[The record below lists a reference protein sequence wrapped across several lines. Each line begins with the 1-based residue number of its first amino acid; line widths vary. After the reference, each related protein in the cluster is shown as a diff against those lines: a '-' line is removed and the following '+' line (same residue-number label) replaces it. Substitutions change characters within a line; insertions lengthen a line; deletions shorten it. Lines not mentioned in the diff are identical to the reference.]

1 MVNVIRTAPRLHP
14 LVAAAAISVIAVS
27 AAGIGVMTGVI
38 PGSHA
43 GSPSPTSAVI
53 AGPTV
58 VAQAAPAQPTPA
70 VALPDPATPAPAVG
84 TEHPAP
90 RVTPKPRAVRTAS
103 ADSHRDKAD
112 QYRSNTLPAVAAN
125 SAHREAVDVY
135 ATGNAGAPYSA
146 PSAGYGPAPV
156 QVAQAPLAKPA
167 CANCGVIEAV
177 IETEKPGDATG
188 IGVAGGAIGGAVLG
202 KQFGNGG
209 GRDALTI
216 LGAIGGALAGHQVE
230 KKVRSTRVY
239 EVRVRMEDGSVR
251 SVSQATQPTWRNGDH
266 VRVDGGNISLDS

>member
-43 GSPSPTSAVI
+43 G
-53 AGPTV
+53 GPTPTATASSAPAV
-58 VAQAAPAQPTPA
+58 VAQAAPVPVTPVVTLPEPA
-70 VALPDPATPAPAVG
+70 APVVVADQ
-84 TEHPAP
+84 PAP
-90 RVTPKPRAVRTAS
+90 RVAPKPHAVRVAS
-103 ADSHRDKAD
+103 ADSRRDKPVQDRA
-112 QYRSNTLPAVAAN
+112 NTLPAVSGNPVHHEAA
-125 SAHREAVDVY
+125 DVY
-135 ATGNAGAPYSA
+135 ATGNPGTPYGAS
-146 PSAGYGPAPV
+146 SAGYGSAPI
-156 QVAQAPLAKPA
+156 QVAQAPVAKPA
-167 CANCGVIEAV
+167 CANCGVVESV
-177 IETEKPGDATG
+177 IETEKPGEGTG

-230 KKVRSTRVY
+230 KKVRATKVY
-239 EVRVRMEDGSVR
+239 EVRVRMEDGSIR
-251 SVSQATQPTWRNGDH
+251 TVSQATPPSWRNGDR